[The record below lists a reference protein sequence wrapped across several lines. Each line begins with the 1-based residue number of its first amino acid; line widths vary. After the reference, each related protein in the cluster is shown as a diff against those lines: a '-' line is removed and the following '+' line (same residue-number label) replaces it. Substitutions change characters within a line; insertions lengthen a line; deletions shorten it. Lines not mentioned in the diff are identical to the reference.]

1 MLGDCLLH
9 RDHHEMEAACWATII
24 DYALTLRRAGKTES
38 EMADVYKW
46 DYEQQLLTDLIRAS
60 ADPL

>member
-1 MLGDCLLH
+1 
-9 RDHHEMEAACWATII
+9 MEAACWATII